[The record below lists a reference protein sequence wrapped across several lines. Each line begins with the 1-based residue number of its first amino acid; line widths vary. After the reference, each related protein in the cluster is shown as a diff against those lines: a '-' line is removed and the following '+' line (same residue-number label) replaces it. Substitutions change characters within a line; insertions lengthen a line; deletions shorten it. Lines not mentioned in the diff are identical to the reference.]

1 MRRDMGEA
9 PMNAVD
15 LVVARLGN
23 ARQVAGGFVAPC
35 PAHKGEDP
43 KLTIRP
49 GTEGVLLKCWS
60 HGCAPQQIAEA
71 IGLEVR
77 DLFDRHE
84 VPLPTPTARPQRE
97 PTWEEI
103 DDAVSTHLQR
113 IVAERR
119 QKFGYAP
126 PPLTSEHINNA
137 HRLVSRQ
144 LGITLPRVPPT
155 PRERA
160 HAKEHL
166 DRALAERRSIYSP
179 KGKDGLDY
187 LTSRKIDLNDNA
199 ILSREWVE
207 ANVKY
212 HPSWL
217 KCVGLPALIF
227 AVRDHLG
234 VVVAVSSRYINPR
247 NPKEKAFSK
256 GLVRLG
262 GFQTPGALTAD
273 VVGIVEGPI
282 DALSLALC
290 GLPSIATIGSSYD
303 KPFFWKYFKARR
315 FLICTDNDNAGDS
328 AAAKLAAILGDRCER
343 FTFPE
348 NVKDANAWLTADA
361 SGLRSSVT
369 TALKENAHPCGS
381 T

>member
-1 MRRDMGEA
+1 MSALRDFVEEARHMR
-9 PMNAVD
+9 AVD
-15 LVVARLGN
+15 LVVERLN
-23 ARQVAGGFVAPC
+23 ARKNAAGWVAPC
-35 PAHKGEDP
+35 PAHNGEDP
-43 KLTIRP
+43 KLTIR
-49 GTEGVLLKCWS
+49 EGENGALLKCWS
-60 HGCAPQQIAEA
+60 HGCSTEAICAA
-71 IGLEVR
+71 IGLQVR
-77 DLFDRHE
+77 DLFDRYE
-84 VPLPTPTARPQRE
+84 PLPMLTARSREE

-113 IVAERR
+113 IVSTRTK
-119 QKFGYAP
+119 QFGYVP
-126 PPLTSEHINNA
+126 QPLTSEHINNA

-155 PRERA
+155 PRERT

-166 DRALAERRSIYSP
+166 DRALAERCSIYSP
-179 KGKDGLDY
+179 KGKDGLNY
-187 LTSRKIDLNDNA
+187 LASRKINLSDND

-207 ANVKY
+207 NNIKF
-212 HPSWL
+212 HPAWL
-217 KCVGLPALIF
+217 KCVCLPAVIF
-227 AVRDHLG
+227 AVRDHLDSI
-234 VVVAVSSRYINPR
+234 VAVSSRYIDPR

-262 GFQTPGALTAD
+262 GFQTPGSLTAD

-303 KPFFWKYFKARR
+303 KPFFWKYFKALR

-328 AAAKLAAILGDRCER
+328 AATKLATILGDRCER

-369 TALKENAHPCGS
+369 VAVR
-381 T
+381 